1 MSGLLLG
8 GTLLI
13 AGVLALEMFGS
24 KESSLIARLYEK
36 LGYAQTLHM
45 EAKADVEAEYEYQ
58 VRTAI
63 EEVER
68 LTYGCNQIHDGL
80 RAVIQQA
87 AQMEAELVQAKSR
100 ALAATNGGRNLV
112 TGFTDFMCVLGTAA
126 DANGTEGFCDASSQT
141 RSAMMQEYNAY
152 PAGGRPRFVDD
163 MAASLP
169 TCSQL
174 LSPEFQRLQATYAME
189 ASDAQ

>member
-1 MSGLLLG
+1 MNIEEKSTRAAGALMSGLLLG

-87 AQMEAELVQAKSR
+87 AQMEAELVQE
-100 ALAATNGGRNLV
+100 
-112 TGFTDFMCVLGTAA
+112 
-126 DANGTEGFCDASSQT
+126 TED
-141 RSAMMQEYNAY
+141 
-152 PAGGRPRFVDD
+152 
-163 MAASLP
+163 
-169 TCSQL
+169 
-174 LSPEFQRLQATYAME
+174 
-189 ASDAQ
+189 